1 MKNTNKHIIIIA
13 DPIDQQLAG
22 IYYFTINLV
31 KHLIRIDKKNKY
43 TIIKLNKKKIDDT
56 IEHISLKNSIR
67 FLRNDPIRKFHTLP
81 KLIKKLNPDI
91 VIEPAHFGPF
101 NLPSHIK
108 RVTCIHDLTP
118 LLFPKYHPFGSVVAH
133 KLFLK
138 TVITKADLIITN
150 SVHTQTDIHEF
161 SKDSL
166 GKTIVAHLGKRET
179 FKNRKSRDVLDH
191 YKVSEP
197 YFFTLGTIEP
207 RKNLT
212 TLLEAYNIFRRSYKK
227 KVKLV
232 IAGEFGWKS
241 TNFYKR
247 FLKHQF
253 KEDIILLG
261 YANRQDLPYLYSHAE
276 AFIYP
281 SLYEGFG
288 LSVLEAMACG
298 TACIISNTSSLPE
311 VGSGAAL
318 YFNPNSPLEL
328 KEQMISL
335 FEDKLQKDLQL
346 KAVHQAANF
355 SWEKFTCIITNQL
368 NQL

>member
-1 MKNTNKHIIIIA
+1 MKSTNKHIVIIA

-31 KHLIRIDKKNKY
+31 KHLIRTDKKNRY

-67 FLRNDPIRKFHTLP
+67 FLRNDPIRKFYTLP

-101 NLPSHIK
+101 NIPSHIK

-118 LLFPKYHPFGSVVAH
+118 ILFLKYHPLSSVIAH
-133 KLFLK
+133 KLLLK
-138 TVITKADLIITN
+138 TVIRKADLIITN
-150 SVHTQTDIHEF
+150 SVHTQSDIHEF
-161 SKDSL
+161 SVDSSK
-166 GKTIVAHLGKRET
+166 KTIVAHLGKKDT
-179 FKNRKSRDVLDH
+179 FKKRRSRDVLDH

-207 RKNLT
+207 RKNLI
-212 TLLEAYNIFRRSYKK
+212 TLLEAYNLFRRSYKK

-241 TNFYKR
+241 SSFYKR
-247 FLKHQF
+247 FLKHPF
-253 KEDIILLG
+253 KADIQLLG

-281 SLYEGFG
+281 SFYEGFG
-288 LSVLEAMACG
+288 LPVLEAMACE

-346 KAVHQAANF
+346 KAVHQAAKF
-355 SWEKFTCIITNQL
+355 SWEKFINNIIHQL